1 MNLQLFYLL
10 CSLATLIGV
19 SYVNCTSLLDDRPG
33 LRLLYSFGGVLV
45 YAIFMYLSLPPVEP
59 VQ

>member
-19 SYVNCTSLLDDRPG
+19 AYANGTSLLDDKPG
-33 LRLLYSFGGVLV
+33 MRLLYCFGGVFL

-59 VQ
+59 V